1 MLWKCCTQYAS
12 KIGKVSSGH
21 RTGKGQVSFQSQRKA
36 MPKNAQTTAQ
46 LHSSHML
53 VTHSSTLAWKIP
65 WAEKPSRLQSMEV
78 TRVRPD
84 LVTKPPPPKTAKHL
98 VCNITLPHI
107 CFCSPLV
114 SWRKCH
120 LLPLGPVQWWG
131 QSTFISSVLPEKD
144 VKSET
149 ICFCGTFEKPSKIRN
164 TKRSRFWER
173 LVERE
178 RLNREIPTFEKSDY
192 SFCFCLSSFFLS
204 LPLPLSH

>member
-1 MLWKCCTQYAS
+1 MRETWVRSLGREDSLEKEMA
-12 KIGKVSSGH
+12 
-21 RTGKGQVSFQSQRKA
+21 A
-36 MPKNAQTTAQ
+36 
-46 LHSSHML
+46 
-53 VTHSSTLAWKIP
+53 HSSTLAWKIP

-149 ICFCGTFEKPSKIRN
+149 ICFCGTFEKPSKIRS
-164 TKRSRFWER
+164 TKRSRLWER